1 MQALRKR
8 VIQSVSAAL
17 HGWHFGNGEAIW
29 GQEGVAM
36 EENKLCH
43 RVNLPRV
50 GCGPT

>member
-8 VIQSVSAAL
+8 VIQSVGVVL
-17 HGWHFGNGEAIW
+17 HGGHFGNGEAIW

-50 GCGPT
+50 GHDPT